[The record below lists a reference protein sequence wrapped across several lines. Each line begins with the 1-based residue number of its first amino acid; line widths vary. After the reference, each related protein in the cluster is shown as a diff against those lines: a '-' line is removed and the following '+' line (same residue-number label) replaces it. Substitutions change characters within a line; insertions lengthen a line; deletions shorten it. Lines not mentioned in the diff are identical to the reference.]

1 MESRSA
7 LLTILERDDM
17 GAFNIVSA
25 IAGGLQGLA
34 MGNPIAAAAGA
45 VAGGFTG
52 NANAATGVGNLG
64 NAAANG
70 WQGAILGQQDL
81 DNFRNAAFNLQL
93 QEQSSAF
100 DNMLSEKSELMHES
114 NTLRDVAMVQRKADN
129 EITKKF
135 IESIV

>member
-1 MESRSA
+1 
-7 LLTILERDDM
+7 M

-34 MGNPIAAAAGA
+34 MGGPLGAAAGT
-45 VAGGFTG
+45 VSGGLTG
-52 NANAATGVGNLG
+52 SGNPVTGIGNLG
-64 NAAANG
+64 NTAQGG
-70 WQGAILGQQDL
+70 WQGLILGQQDL
-81 DNFRNAAFNLQL
+81 DNFKNAAFNLQL
-93 QEQSSAF
+93 QEQSAAF
-100 DNMLSEKSELMHES
+100 DNMMNEKSELMHES

>member
-1 MESRSA
+1 
-7 LLTILERDDM
+7 M

-25 IAGGLQGLA
+25 ITGGLQGFA
-34 MGNPIAAAAGA
+34 MAGPAGAAAGA
-45 VAGGFTG
+45 LSGVLTG
-52 NANAATGVGNLG
+52 NANPVTGVGNLG
-64 NAAANG
+64 NAAQGG

-81 DNFRNAAFNLQL
+81 DNFKNAAFNLQL

-100 DNMLSEKSELMHES
+100 DNMVNEKSELMHES

-135 IESIV
+135 IESII